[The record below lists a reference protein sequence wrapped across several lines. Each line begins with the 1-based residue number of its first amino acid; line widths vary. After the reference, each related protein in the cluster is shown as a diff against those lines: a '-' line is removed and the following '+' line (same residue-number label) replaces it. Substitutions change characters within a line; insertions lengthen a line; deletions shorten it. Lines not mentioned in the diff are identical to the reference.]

1 MTGLFLLALGIGD
14 LPSLGFLEKASGG
27 GAGVTGA
34 TAVVPVV
41 PVAVV
46 VVVVTVVA
54 VSVVQELGPVT
65 WEASG

>member
-1 MTGLFLLALGIGD
+1 VTGLFLLALGIGD

-27 GAGVTGA
+27 GAGVAGA

-41 PVAVV
+41 SVT
-46 VVVVTVVA
+46 VTVVA
-54 VSVVQELGPVT
+54 VSVVQELEPVT